1 MKTNSDNCIGSL
13 AYSFAD
19 DVVVNV
25 FYVAAIRAKLILV
38 WIVSICLLP
47 LLILLYLVRQL
58 CIISLLL
65 SIASSLNLSLRS

>member
-25 FYVAAIRAKLILV
+25 LNVTAIRAKLILV
-38 WIVSICLLP
+38 WIVSICLLT
-47 LLILLYLVRQL
+47 LLIFLYLVR
-58 CIISLLL
+58 
-65 SIASSLNLSLRS
+65 